1 MGSGRQPWCW
11 TWLWGVGKYA
21 WGRASKKWGSKLL
34 WFVKLLLVS
43 KTLFLTLF
51 NVDYFIIFVD
61 NEIDGDMVVQDVDL
75 QSFGRRTRMGG
86 GGEDIMDE
94 DDDSDYWHRV
104 FLIFYFAIYRLVFCG
119 IMLKC

>member
-1 MGSGRQPWCW
+1 M
-11 TWLWGVGKYA
+11 
-21 WGRASKKWGSKLL
+21 
-34 WFVKLLLVS
+34 
-43 KTLFLTLF
+43 F

-94 DDDSDYWHRV
+94 DDDSDY
-104 FLIFYFAIYRLVFCG
+104 
-119 IMLKC
+119 